1 MLTIVSLFA
10 LRLSY
15 NLPICSIPRHEHT
28 LCTRVEDIHLDKGR
42 FRKCPEVWTSSKGRR
57 CRSNF
62 NPRNFPLI
70 RRPQNPQVNSAVSA
84 VFSVADPQ
92 VRTFRTCL
100 PACADSADSE
110 LRMCGYTEADNVRIS
125 SEYGGYSDRYCA
137 SNMSY
142 VICAAHC
149 LIPGL
154 ALV

>member
-1 MLTIVSLFA
+1 M
-10 LRLSY
+10 R
-15 NLPICSIPRHEHT
+15 
-28 LCTRVEDIHLDKGR
+28 
-42 FRKCPEVWTSSKGRR
+42 
-57 CRSNF
+57 
-62 NPRNFPLI
+62 
-70 RRPQNPQVNSAVSA
+70 NPQVNSAVSA

-142 VICAAHC
+142 VICAVFERLL
-149 LIPGL
+149 LILYCGPPTSARKL
-154 ALV
+154 IDAFMYCSPMLSCAYASHLLLLLVALITR